1 MATFLQSI
9 PAWVGALGWLA
20 VLIGFFMQRKAFMNV
35 VNKTSIKGDDNT
47 VSNTSNQGTQSQGR
61 GDSALSKSASW
72 STVAGLLLT
81 LLSLLKEWLGKAA

>member
-47 VSNTSNQGTQSQGR
+47 VSNTSNQGTQSQGG